1 MSSIQLTDLIDDS
14 DGPPTR
20 PATPFRPAALEVP
33 ANPRSLPF
41 DFQFI
46 SRPELHSRISAAA
59 ITQHGA
65 KEETLKEPSREAEGN
80 SITEP
85 RIDDEEDDTSME
97 EVHIPPYVSPN
108 GLDSASNT
116 SPSSYNYDPEPPL
129 DPHKVLHEI
138 RLFSKFDP
146 FMGMERMLSDK
157 PDLEPCCSQ
166 PQADVPFKEVYWCN
180 EDGEYMSSGAMSGS
194 QELSTGEE
202 DGGCGDGGD
211 DDNADGGNRNGDTS
225 ISSLLTQSKTRS
237 PQKNRRMTLAQV
249 SGREPVQRR
258 MSKENFPL
266 GKVGMKRK
274 RVEREDTLSV
284 DSFGRY
290 CQQGIDERLGKSK

>member
-20 PATPFRPAALEVP
+20 PATPFRPAALEAP

-46 SRPELHSRISAAA
+46 SHPELHSRISQAA

-65 KEETLKEPSREAEGN
+65 KEETLKDPSREAEGN

-129 DPHKVLHEI
+129 DPHKVLLRNPTI
-138 RLFSKFDP
+138 Y
-146 FMGMERMLSDK
+146 
-157 PDLEPCCSQ
+157 Q
-166 PQADVPFKEVYWCN
+166 PQADVPFKEIYWCN

-202 DGGCGDGGD
+202 DGGCEMGTP
-211 DDNADGGNRNGDTS
+211 RS
-225 ISSLLTQSKTRS
+225 HPSYTQSKTRS

-266 GKVGMKRK
+266 GKAGMKRK

-290 CQQGIDERLGKSK
+290 CQ